1 MSRADGILHL
11 VLNAQPWDEIASG
24 RKPVEYRDRANWEE
38 RIFPP
43 GKVTWA
49 GSRESAYHT
58 VRLQRGF
65 RKIDGVV
72 PTMTFRIRML
82 DIGPADPRW
91 TYGIIPEDATLVRIW
106 LGDRIA
112 PAVKPYTCEGCHAQ
126 KADGVPCGVGRGE
139 APPCGD
145 GILKRSVGAAPGA
158 ARRVSL
164 TPHGHSLAPN
174 GNTTSAM

>member
-1 MSRADGILHL
+1 MSRTDGILHL
-11 VLNAQPWDEIASG
+11 VLNAIPWDEIAAG
-24 RKPVEYRDRANWEE
+24 RKPVEYRDRTKWEE
-38 RIFPP
+38 RVFPP

-91 TYGIIPEDATLVRIW
+91 TYGIVPEGETFVRIW
-106 LGDRIA
+106 LGGRIPDRIIKFQGRAWVAA
-112 PAVKPYTCEGCHAQ
+112 PAVQPHTCEGCHAQ
-126 KADGVPCGVGRGE
+126 EFDGVPCRVGRVRGE
-139 APPCGD
+139 EPPCGD
-145 GILKRSVGAAPGA
+145 GILKRAELV
-158 ARRVSL
+158 L
-164 TPHGHSLAPN
+164 
-174 GNTTSAM
+174 